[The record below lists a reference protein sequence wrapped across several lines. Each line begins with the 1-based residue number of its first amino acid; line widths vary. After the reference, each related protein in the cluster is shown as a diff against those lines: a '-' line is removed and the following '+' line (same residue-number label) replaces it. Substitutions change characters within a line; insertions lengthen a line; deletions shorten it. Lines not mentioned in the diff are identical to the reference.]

1 MLEAWQDEPDESG
14 RFSPA
19 DSGIFSFSDRD
30 SGEEPAPDKEP
41 AGDTKTKVDNH
52 PGQDDSSD
60 SGMLLWQNVL

>member
-30 SGEEPAPDKEP
+30 SGEEPA
-41 AGDTKTKVDNH
+41 GDTDTKVDNH
-52 PGQDDSSD
+52 PRQDDSSD